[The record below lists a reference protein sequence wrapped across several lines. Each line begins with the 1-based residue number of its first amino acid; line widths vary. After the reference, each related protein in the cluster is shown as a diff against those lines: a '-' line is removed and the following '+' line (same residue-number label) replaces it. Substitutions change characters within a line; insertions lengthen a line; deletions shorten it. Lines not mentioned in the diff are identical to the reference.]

1 MTALASKLHLHVPSP
16 FALLTRVARFFTAIG
31 SSYATALVV
40 SRMIERDGT
49 LSEDGRR
56 LLGLED

>member
-1 MTALASKLHLHVPSP
+1 MTALASKLHLHIPSP
-16 FALLTRVARFFTAIG
+16 LALLTRVARFF
-31 SSYATALVV
+31 TALVV

-56 LLGLED
+56 LLGLEE